1 MVGVLGGRA
10 MAAAT
15 SSLVG
20 TDGAASAPRLAWP
33 SSCAASRPGGR
44 TSPTH
49 SDGRATRS
57 CAPYA
62 RHRPN
67 AIRRSGRQSSRR
79 GERIP
84 LLRDGWTE
92 SGSEWLGTLRYDDGA
107 ATLRALGR
115 VCCS

>member
-1 MVGVLGGRA
+1 MVDVLGGRA

-20 TDGAASAPRLAWP
+20 ADGAAISPGHPPVQRRGPEAVPR
-33 SSCAASRPGGR
+33 R
-44 TSPTH
+44 TH
-49 SDGRATRS
+49 SAGRATRS

-92 SGSEWLGTLRYDDGA
+92 RGSEWLGTLRYDDGA